1 MTEIPVNE
9 LRALGIKDFRGLRIL
24 ELGNKKNSS
33 GLYRDWYQAKGG
45 RYLSTDI
52 NGQDGAV
59 AWDIREPMPIDI
71 ERIIPVDIVTNF
83 GFTEHVQDRQAE
95 TWANIH
101 AMVHPAFGRL
111 CCVLPA
117 PGGWKNHGKAKGF
130 PGTWYPH
137 PLFFKELA
145 RLNMYDIDDLWYDPE
160 QKLVG
165 CRLVRLPDSQK
176 LEKFTFPTVGMYDN
190 IHDQPKFEGILWDAQ
205 QTS

>member
-1 MTEIPVNE
+1 MTEIPIDE
-9 LRALGIKDFRGLRIL
+9 LRALGTTDFRALRIL

-33 GLYRDWYQAKGG
+33 GLYRDWYQSKGG
-45 RYLSTDI
+45 RYVSTDI
-52 NGQDGAV
+52 NGKDGAV
-59 AWDIREPMPIDI
+59 AWDIREPMPLDI

-101 AMVHPAFGRL
+101 KMVHPSFGRL

-130 PGTWYPH
+130 PGRWYPH

-145 RLNMYDIDDLWYDPE
+145 RLNGYDIDDLWYNPGK
-160 QKLVG
+160 KLIG
-165 CRLVRLPDSQK
+165 CRLVRTPVSL
-176 LEKFTFPTVGMYDN
+176 KFDNFVFPSVGLYDN
-190 IHDQPKFEGILWDAQ
+190 VDDVPHFTGKLLWAE
-205 QTS
+205 S